1 MKFSTKSV
9 FPVLVLG
16 VAIVLSP
23 AGAAGT
29 EEQVLDGRAKTV
41 VVTRCRLKPAT
52 CEGTLTVEA
61 DSQDHRVEVNFQTVI
76 ERKDRRILLGAI
88 GTHSFV
94 RVAYTTVGETRLARS
109 VTVRGDLDEGARVFG
124 SICFACHGSSGDGRG
139 PAGQSMQPRPMDF
152 TDTNYMQRLIDP
164 YLFAVVKHGKA
175 TVIDRANPDY
185 LGAISMPAFGGRLSP
200 AQINALVAF
209 VRGFST
215 GRPQDPT
222 ARQIFSA
229 NCAVCHGEDGRGR
242 GPAAASL
249 QPAPA
254 DFTDAK
260 FMARFSD
267 DTRTLVIT
275 KGKLGSIKAGASTMP
290 GFRQNLTD
298 YQIWSVVKFL
308 RTFAATP

>member
-1 MKFSTKSV
+1 MKLSSQGV
-9 FPVLVLG
+9 FRVLLVG
-16 VAIVLSP
+16 VAILL
-23 AGAAGT
+23 GAAAT
-29 EEQVLDGRAKTV
+29 AAAQEATFDGRAKGV
-41 VVTRCRLKPAT
+41 VVKHCRLKPAT
-52 CEGTLTVEA
+52 CEGSLTVGA
-61 DSQDHRVEVNFQTVI
+61 DGQDHRVEVTFQTVI
-76 ERKDRRILLGAI
+76 ERESQRILLGAI

-94 RVAYTTVGETRLARS
+94 RVAYTTEGETRRART

-124 SICFACHGSSGDGRG
+124 SICFACHGSIGDGRG

-152 TDTNYMQRLIDP
+152 TDANYMQRLIDP

-175 TVIDRANPDY
+175 TVIDRAHPDY
-185 LGAISMPAFGGRLSP
+185 LGAISMPAFEGRLSP
-200 AQINALVAF
+200 IQISALVAF

-222 ARQIFSA
+222 VRQIFSA

-242 GPAAASL
+242 GPAAGSL

-267 DTRTLVIT
+267 EALVLVIT
-275 KGKLGSIKAGASTMP
+275 KGKLGSIQAGASTMP
-290 GFRQNLTD
+290 GFRQNLSE